1 MIADVFVKRIS
12 NVTIMPQII
21 GWSEDVVLAHC
32 KVILEEIL
40 RIVFLVKK
48 VLDTVPLKQSREYN
62 HGRVFLEDLVQ
73 TGGLLQLLHKFSGR
87 RHI

>member
-1 MIADVFVKRIS
+1 MIADVFVKHIS
-12 NVTIMPQII
+12 NVMIMPQII
-21 GWSEDVVLAHC
+21 GWSEVVVLAHC

-62 HGRVFLEDLVQ
+62 HGRLFLEDLVQ

>member
-1 MIADVFVKRIS
+1 
-12 NVTIMPQII
+12 MPQII

-62 HGRVFLEDLVQ
+62 HRRLFLEDLVQ
-73 TGGLLQLLHKFSGR
+73 TGGLLQLLQKFSGR

>member
-12 NVTIMPQII
+12 NVMIMPQII
-21 GWSEDVVLAHC
+21 GWSEDVVLTHC

>member
-1 MIADVFVKRIS
+1 
-12 NVTIMPQII
+12 MPQII

-48 VLDTVPLKQSREYN
+48 VLDTVPLKQSRE
-62 HGRVFLEDLVQ
+62 
-73 TGGLLQLLHKFSGR
+73 
-87 RHI
+87 